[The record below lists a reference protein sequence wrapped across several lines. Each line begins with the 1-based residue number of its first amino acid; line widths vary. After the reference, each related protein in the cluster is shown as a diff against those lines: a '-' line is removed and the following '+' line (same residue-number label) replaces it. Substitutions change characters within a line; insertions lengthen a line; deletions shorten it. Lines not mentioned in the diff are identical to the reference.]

1 MSTTMSS
8 LSYPALFP
16 KCPRLHLK
24 FPPNA
29 LLFLRNPSNTLAF
42 CSSPTRIQL
51 SKPQIQYTH
60 NLFGFAE
67 KNLGVLRRRK
77 LGFCANAEN
86 GEEKSNGSGFEGI
99 EEARRQSTMPERFRH
114 LTKEAPDPPLRW
126 PWYIALVFL
135 VYAWRTVLWEL
146 SNWRKAALAV
156 VYFAGYLLKL
166 ALALI
171 FHFIGNPVTS
181 LIRCVETAL
190 YTIRAFYSSIVTYAP
205 VPELTTIIILASAVL
220 AIAEA
225 TVPDSVNSQPYL
237 LTVSG
242 LIGFAAVKDFISEP
256 FFWTLLVGL
265 FAFAQLVKKR
275 DYVSSAL
282 PVAAVLAAVGQPWLR
297 VVVIASYT
305 ALAISHHSKK
315 ISDGKEEGEVAAT
328 SRRLPVPLLCVSL
341 AIGIHLAAKWA
352 GYRHLTW
359 MIV

>member
-8 LSYPALFP
+8 LSCPALFP

-126 PWYIALVFL
+126 PWYIGI
-135 VYAWRTVLWEL
+135 YDTEL
-146 SNWRKAALAV
+146 SFNLFVLMENDCRKE
-156 VYFAGYLLKL
+156 F
-166 ALALI
+166 
-171 FHFIGNPVTS
+171 S
-181 LIRCVETAL
+181 LFLRERLCSL
-190 YTIRAFYSSIVTYAP
+190 H
-205 VPELTTIIILASAVL
+205 
-220 AIAEA
+220 
-225 TVPDSVNSQPYL
+225 SV
-237 LTVSG
+237 
-242 LIGFAAVKDFISEP
+242 
-256 FFWTLLVGL
+256 WLVRNDR
-265 FAFAQLVKKR
+265 KMK
-275 DYVSSAL
+275 
-282 PVAAVLAAVGQPWLR
+282 
-297 VVVIASYT
+297 
-305 ALAISHHSKK
+305 
-315 ISDGKEEGEVAAT
+315 
-328 SRRLPVPLLCVSL
+328 
-341 AIGIHLAAKWA
+341 
-352 GYRHLTW
+352 
-359 MIV
+359 